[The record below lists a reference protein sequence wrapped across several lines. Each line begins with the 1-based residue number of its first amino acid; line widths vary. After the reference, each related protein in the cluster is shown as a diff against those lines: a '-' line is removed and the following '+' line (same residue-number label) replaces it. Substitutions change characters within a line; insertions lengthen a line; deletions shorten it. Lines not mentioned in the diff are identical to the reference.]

1 VITAAEGSNL
11 HLADLRTR
19 PQDFDLATRDRFLA
33 GAMVPASW
41 YIQAQRFRQWF
52 RAAVQEVF
60 QDVDVILA
68 PTTPCTAPQIGQEKM
83 TIAGVEM
90 LVRPNLGL
98 FTQPNL
104 VYWLACTLGAVAV
117 ERSPAAWCAADC
129 CALPRSCLDAGGS
142 LPRS

>member
-1 VITAAEGSNL
+1 
-11 HLADLRTR
+11 
-19 PQDFDLATRDRFLA
+19 LA

-98 FTQPNL
+98 FTQPISFIGL
-104 VYWLACTLGAVAV
+104 PVLSVPLQSSDRLPLGVQLIAAPYQEAALMRVAAYLEAEGV
-117 ERSPAAWCAADC
+117 ISAAIA
-129 CALPRSCLDAGGS
+129 PE
-142 LPRS
+142 